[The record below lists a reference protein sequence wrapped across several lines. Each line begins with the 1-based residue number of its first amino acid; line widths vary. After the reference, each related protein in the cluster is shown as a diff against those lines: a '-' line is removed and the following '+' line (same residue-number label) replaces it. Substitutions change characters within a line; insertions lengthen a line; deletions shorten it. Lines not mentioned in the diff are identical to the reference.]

1 MMLSTKAFWKAILL
15 IFSANFAVAAP
26 TSYDVVSIEE
36 RQSYDRLVFC
46 HFMIGIVGERVGP
59 QDYDGDMQRAKSLGI
74 DAFALNIGV
83 DPYTDTQLGFAY
95 QSAANNGMKVFISFD
110 FNWWNPSS
118 QATQIGQMIAKYAA
132 LPAQLFVDGKAFA
145 SSFAGDQLDITA
157 LRAGAGIPI
166 FFAPNFHPEMG
177 TNFSTIDG
185 ALNWLGWP
193 NDGNNKAP
201 TPGHNVTVE
210 EGDTAYIKALAG
222 KPYIAP
228 VSPWFSTHFGP
239 EVPYSKN
246 WIFPSD
252 LLWFERWNE
261 ILTLGPQY
269 IEIVTWNDYGES
281 HYIGPL
287 DSLHFDDGNSKWV
300 NDMPHDGWLDMA
312 KPFIA
317 AYHAGASS
325 PNSYIDSDQLIYWY
339 RPNLRTLDCDAT
351 DTTMVPA
358 SNSSGNYFQGRPN
371 GWEDMQDS
379 VFVVAMLTAPGIV
392 TVMSGDNVQ
401 QFNAPAGASAYQVDM
416 RVGKQQFF
424 LQRGTQILLEAVSLH
439 DVTDVCICGIYNFN
453 AYVGTVPD
461 GRSDPLLHDGLASLT
476 AGLHVSTC
484 SATPSLPTAPIKPTT
499 TPPGGG
505 TVVPPTTTKPPTTT
519 PPVTTPPTTTKP
531 TTTTT
536 TKTTSTTS
544 SVPSGTCVAGTG
556 PGNYVGLCSFSCNL
570 GYCPAPCTCS
580 SYAATGNVAPPVT
593 NTPGYPLAGEDP
605 ATYSGLCDF
614 TCNHGYCPPTAC
626 TYNPNGSPISS
637 SSSSSSSLPSS
648 SPTSTP
654 PSTTT
659 SKPTIISTTTTR
671 TTTSSPFPSGTT
683 YCVAGT
689 GPGNYI
695 GLCNFS
701 CKYNYCPPGPCTCT
715 TYANTSIPAP
725 PASSPS
731 GKPLQGEDDSY
742 LGLCAFACSHG
753 YCPGT
758 ACAMG

>member
-1 MMLSTKAFWKAILL
+1 MVSTTAFWKAILL
-15 IFSANFAVAAP
+15 IFSATFAIAAP
-26 TSYDVVSIEE
+26 TSYDS
-36 RQSYDRLVFC
+36 
-46 HFMIGIVGERVGP
+46 IGIVGERVGP
-59 QDYDGDMQRAKSLGI
+59 QDFDADMQRAKSLGI

-132 LPAQLFVDGKAFA
+132 LPAQLFVNGKAFA
-145 SSFAGDQLDITA
+145 SSFAGDQLDIAA

-177 TNFSTIDG
+177 TNFGTIDG
-185 ALNWLGWP
+185 ALNWMAWP

-201 TPGHNVTVE
+201 IPGANVTVE
-210 EGDTAYIKALAG
+210 AGDAAYIKALAG

-252 LLWFERWNE
+252 LLWFDRWNE

-287 DSLHFDDGNSKWV
+287 NSLHFDDGNSKWV

-325 PNSYIDSDQLIYWY
+325 PNKYITSDQLIYWY
-339 RPNLRTLDCDAT
+339 RPALRTLDCDAT

-358 SNSSGNYFQGRPN
+358 SNGSGNYFQGRPN
-371 GWEDMQDS
+371 GWQDMQDS
-379 VFVVAMLTAPGIV
+379 VFVVAMLKAPGIV
-392 TVMSGDNVQ
+392 TVMSGNNVQ

-416 RVGKQQFF
+416 QVGKQQFF
-424 LQRGTQILLEAVSLH
+424 LQRGTQILLQAVSLH
-439 DVTDVCICGIYNFN
+439 DVADVCICGIYNFN

-461 GRSDPLLHDGLASLT
+461 GPSDPLLHDGLASLT

-484 SATPSLPTAPIKPTT
+484 SASPSLPTAPIKPTT

-505 TVVPPTTTKPPTTT
+505 TVVPPITTKPPTTT
-519 PPVTTPPTTTKP
+519 PPTTTPPTTTPPTTTPPTTTKP

-536 TKTTSTTS
+536 TSTTSTTS

-556 PGNYVGLCSFSCNL
+556 PGNYVGLCSFTCDF

-580 SYAATGNVAPPVT
+580 SYAATGNAAPPVT
-593 NTPGYPLAGEDP
+593 NTPGYPLAGEDST
-605 ATYSGLCDF
+605 TYSGLCNF

-626 TYNPNGSPISS
+626 TYNSNGSPISS
-637 SSSSSSSLPSS
+637 SSSTTPSA
-648 SPTSTP
+648 PTTTTKP
-654 PSTTT
+654 TTTT
-659 SKPTIISTTTTR
+659 STSTTTTS
-671 TTTSSPFPSGTT
+671 TTSSAPSGTAF
-683 YCVAGT
+683 CVAGT
-689 GPGNYI
+689 APGNYI
-695 GLCNFS
+695 GLCNF
-701 CKYNYCPPGPCTCT
+701 CCQYNYCPPGPCTCT
-715 TYANTSIPAP
+715 SYANTPIPAP

-731 GKPLQGEDDSY
+731 GKPLYGEDDSY
-742 LGLCAFACSHG
+742 LGLCNFACGHG

-758 ACAMG
+758 ACASG